1 MIAWL
6 QLKIEQDFSEVILS
20 DTLTD
25 ATTLARLL
33 FHLGYIVSAER
44 SQDFTPGDYIFQA
57 PFFLPSEIGSPSN
70 EHYARYLLRR
80 SYNSVSKY
88 KLLPWEI
95 TNFEML
101 ENLLSHKW
109 KSIEEKADK
118 DLRFISRQA
127 KIPSRIFK
135 LQEQRF
141 WRVQRSTVN
150 SKY

>member
-1 MIAWL
+1 LISWL
-6 QLKIEQDFSEVILS
+6 QFKIEQDFSEEILS

-33 FHLGYIVSAER
+33 FHLGYIVSVER
-44 SQDFTPGDYIFQA
+44 HHDFEKGDYIFQA

-80 SYNSVSKY
+80 SYNSASKF

-101 ENLLSHKW
+101 ENLLNHKW
-109 KSIEEKADK
+109 KNIEEKADK

-135 LQEQRF
+135 LQEERF
-141 WRVQRSTVN
+141 WSVQRSMVN
-150 SKY
+150 LKY